1 MYLCAA
7 ALRSHHIV
15 YLKQESFA
23 NLVGLIVDLEM
34 LSLGSLMQH
43 VNLEKTEQC

>member
-7 ALRSHHIV
+7 SLVSHHIM
-15 YLKQESFA
+15 YLEQESFA
-23 NLVGLIVDLEM
+23 NLIELIVHLET